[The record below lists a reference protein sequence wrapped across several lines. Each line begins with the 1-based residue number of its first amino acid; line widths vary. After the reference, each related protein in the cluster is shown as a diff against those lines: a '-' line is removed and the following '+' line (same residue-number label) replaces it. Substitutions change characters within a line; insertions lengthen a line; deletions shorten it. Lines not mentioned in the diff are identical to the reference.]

1 MEVIL
6 RRPTLLDVM
15 QIARNAREADKKEAF
30 LFSGKT
36 LLENLN
42 NTPGLYSNSQVW
54 EVDGK
59 VVCLFGVTPFED
71 GNNVLWFLATDE
83 FDNHRKTI
91 SKVGKKIFDE
101 VVKDYDYLFNYVHAD
116 HTKALR
122 WIKWLGCEV
131 REPEPLGINGE
142 MFCKFEVR
150 NV

>member
-42 NTPGLYSNSQVW
+42 NTPGLYSDSQVW

-71 GNNVLWFLATDE
+71 GNNVLWF
-83 FDNHRKTI
+83 FSNR
-91 SKVGKKIFDE
+91 
-101 VVKDYDYLFNYVHAD
+101 
-116 HTKALR
+116 
-122 WIKWLGCEV
+122 
-131 REPEPLGINGE
+131 
-142 MFCKFEVR
+142 
-150 NV
+150 